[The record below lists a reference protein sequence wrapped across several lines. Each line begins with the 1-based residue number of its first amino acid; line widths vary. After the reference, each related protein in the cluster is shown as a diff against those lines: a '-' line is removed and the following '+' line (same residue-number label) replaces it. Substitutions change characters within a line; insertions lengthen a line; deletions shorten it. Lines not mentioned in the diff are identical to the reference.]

1 MNTKNIKLKAL
12 NVRKKLYEE
21 IVLQIESLI
30 EKGELKIGDRL
41 PPERKLAE
49 IFKVSRN
56 PVREAIRALEERK
69 LLQSRPGD
77 GTYVI
82 LKEKD
87 SLIEGLAS
95 AIQSERE
102 KMHEIFEFRRMVEP
116 QICSLAAKNATDED
130 IQKLKEIIK
139 SHNEET
145 QQGNDGIE
153 EDKRFH
159 LSIAKA
165 SKNSIFLKTVYLL
178 NDILNESRSEYLQSE
193 ERQKISLKGHQEIF
207 KAIEKRNSELASKR
221 MYEHLERL
229 EQIIF
234 RPNGAM
240 KTDGKSKRIYA

>member
-1 MNTKNIKLKAL
+1 MKKNLKLKAL
-12 NVRKKLYEE
+12 NRKKLYEE

-30 EKGELKIGDRL
+30 EKGDLKLGDRL

-56 PVREAIRALEERK
+56 PVREAIIALEERK

-82 LKEKD
+82 LKEKS

-95 AIQSERE
+95 AIQSEKE

-130 IQKLKEIIK
+130 IQQLKEIIK
-139 SHNEET
+139 SHSEET
-145 QQGNDGIE
+145 QQGSDGVE
-153 EDKRFH
+153 EDKKFH
-159 LSIAKA
+159 LLIARA
-165 SKNSIFLKTVYLL
+165 SKNSIFLKTVFLL
-178 NDILNESRSEYLQSE
+178 NDIINESRSKYLQSE
-193 ERQKISLKGHQEIF
+193 ERRKISLQGHNKIL
-207 KAIEKRNSELASKR
+207 KAIEKRNSELASQR
-221 MYEHLERL
+221 MYEHLEGL

-234 RPNGAM
+234 RLNGEMDA
-240 KTDGKSKRIYA
+240 DR